1 MVFDLYV
8 IFQVLLCHLD
18 LRAYFTNCYQFIY
31 LSVIL
36 LVNKLTITIGNRT
49 VYKLRKRKTKSR
61 KIFHRTWPPLF
72 LWIEN
77 STKSRKK
84 SKNFSFFT
92 DTNYCIWLK
101 YLFKN
106 INWRIDVTRKSFQLL
121 FYQFCSVFERKQY
134 WLSPILFIILALSEE
149 KKATY

>member
-36 LVNKLTITIGNRT
+36 LVDKLTITIGNRI

-77 STKSRKK
+77 STKSRKNLK
-84 SKNFSFFT
+84 ILAFLLIQIIVFDWNIYLKISIEELMWQGNLFNCYFISFALF
-92 DTNYCIWLK
+92 LK
-101 YLFKN
+101 GNN
-106 INWRIDVTRKSFQLL
+106 IGWVL
-121 FYQFCSVFERKQY
+121 FY
-134 WLSPILFIILALSEE
+134 L
-149 KKATY
+149 